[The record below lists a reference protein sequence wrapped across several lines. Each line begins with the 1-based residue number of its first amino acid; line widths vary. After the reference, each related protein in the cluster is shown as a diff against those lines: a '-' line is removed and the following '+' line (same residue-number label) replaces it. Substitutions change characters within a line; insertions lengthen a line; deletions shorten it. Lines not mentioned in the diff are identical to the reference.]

1 MMKITVEKLFTR
13 QGWLSQQTVTVEEG
27 RIRSIE
33 PASPDALKNKVEGYL
48 VPGYIDTQVNGGGGV
63 LLNQQPTFTGVCEMA
78 RAHLQYGSTSMLPT
92 VITDNAEIMARS
104 ADAVAEAISEN
115 HPTVLGIHFEG
126 PFLSVAKKGVH
137 DKDLIRYPSDAEFA
151 TLTRKDIGRVLT
163 TLAPEQTDTGF
174 IRELTQEGVLVA
186 LGHTNATAVQ
196 VESALN
202 AGATGFTHLYNA
214 MSPLTSREPGVV
226 GAALADSKSYCGLIV
241 DHHHVHPTSAKLA
254 IKLKGPEHIMLVTD
268 AMAHVGTDAQ
278 RLAFFKT
285 EIQRDG
291 DKLTTPDG
299 TLAGSCLD
307 MHGAVLNTHRDLDVS
322 LEDAVYMA
330 SSAPA
335 AFLGLENE
343 YGGIE
348 VGQVANLLL
357 LNDELQLTS
366 IWLRGQP
373 VDHASD

>member
-63 LLNQQPTFTGVCEMA
+63 LLNQQPTFAGVCQMA

-92 VITDNAEIMARS
+92 VITDNADIMARS

-137 DKDLIRYPSDAEFA
+137 DKDLIRFPSDAEFA

-196 VESALN
+196 VENALN

-226 GAALADSKSYCGLIV
+226 GAALADTHSYCGLIV

-268 AMAHVGTDAQ
+268 AMAHVGTDVE

-322 LEDAVYMA
+322 LEDAIYMA